1 MRSAIL
7 ISCIACVL
15 IALLLQTFLF
25 QRSLRQQIRTE
36 SVTENETAL
45 GRLQTDIASFI
56 FNFKSEM
63 LTTYNESDLMEG
75 LRAAASDEDADLKA
89 FYWRTWYLG
98 RKRFTSDDR
107 LLAMYLYDASDNLVS
122 TYRYNCTTFPRNI
135 YNADYDMNTESVTEY
150 LESDRSDL
158 LITGYYNPDEG
169 KNVVR
174 FVLKLHTYDEE
185 RLDLGYLVCD
195 IDAAAL
201 VTIMEKYVDV
211 SQVCLWLQPL
221 GDWAV
226 AVTGDSSAEQ
236 VSMRKES
243 RAIKLLRN
251 GAACVHHLFQMMDNI
266 GGQLWVK
273 YY

>member
-1 MRSAIL
+1 
-7 ISCIACVL
+7 
-15 IALLLQTFLF
+15 
-25 QRSLRQQIRTE
+25 
-36 SVTENETAL
+36 
-45 GRLQTDIASFI
+45 
-56 FNFKSEM
+56 
-63 LTTYNESDLMEG
+63 
-75 LRAAASDEDADLKA
+75 
-89 FYWRTWYLG
+89 
-98 RKRFTSDDR
+98 
-107 LLAMYLYDASDNLVS
+107 
-122 TYRYNCTTFPRNI
+122 
-135 YNADYDMNTESVTEY
+135 MNTESVTEY

-185 RLDLGYLVCD
+185 WLDLGYLVCD
-195 IDAAAL
+195 IDAATL

-221 GDWAV
+221 GDRAV